1 MANNMS
7 ETTSA
12 QKLDAEILTIGDELN
27 RGEIIDTNSSWL
39 AERLTELGLHVRWRS
54 SVTDDTV
61 DMVDAL
67 RRAATRAD
75 VVMCSGGLGPT
86 DDDRTVDVV
95 CGLLGVEAVEEPA
108 HAEHMQRRFAERKFT
123 LTPNNRRQVRI
134 PRGAEVLSN
143 PTGMAPGFT
152 VSFKEGRARVSF
164 MPGVPREMRP
174 MFDAG
179 LALELAA
186 RVGDSAQTKKRVFR
200 IAGIGESHVDH
211 ALRGLLDGATGV
223 TLHFRI
229 AFPENLVTLVVR
241 RETLEAAAAELERLS
256 VDVEQRLGEHIY
268 GRDAETLPM
277 AVGRRLLEKGAN
289 VALAESCT
297 GGLVGAL
304 LTDAPGASRYFL
316 GSVVA
321 YDYAIKKSLLGVDAA
336 ALEREGAVSEAVAI
350 QMAEGARDKL
360 GATWG
365 LSLTGIAGPDGGTP
379 EKPVGTVWI
388 GIAGPDGTRA
398 KKLFWP
404 GDREMVRR
412 MAAITS
418 LHLLYR
424 AV

>member
-1 MANNMS
+1 MS
-7 ETTSA
+7 HKARA
-12 QKLDAEILTIGDELN
+12 QKIDAEILTIGDELN

-54 SVTDDTV
+54 SVTDDEP
-61 DMVDAL
+61 DMIDAL
-67 RRAATRAD
+67 KRAAARAD
-75 VVMCSGGLGPT
+75 VVVCSGGLGPT

-108 HAEHMQRRFAERKFT
+108 HAEHMRRRFAERKFT
-123 LTPNNRRQVRI
+123 LTPNNLRQVRI
-134 PRGAEVLSN
+134 PRGAEVLHN

-152 VSFKEGRARVSF
+152 LSLPEGNARLTF

-179 LALELAA
+179 LAPELAA
-186 RVGDSAQTKKRVFR
+186 RVGETAQTKKRVFR
-200 IAGIGESHVDH
+200 IVGIGESHVDH

-241 RETLEAAAAELERLS
+241 SESALAAQAELERLS
-256 VDVEQRLGEHIY
+256 LDVEQRLGEHIY

-277 AVGRRLLEKGAN
+277 AVGRRLLAKQAS

-304 LTDAPGASRYFL
+304 LTDAAGASRYFL

-336 ALEREGAVSEAVAI
+336 VLEREGAVSEAVAI
-350 QMAEGARDKL
+350 QMAEGARKSL

-388 GIAGPDGTRA
+388 GLAGPDGARA
-398 KKLFWP
+398 KKIFWP

-412 MAAITS
+412 MAAVS
-418 LHLLYR
+418 ALHLLYKALR
-424 AV
+424 